1 MNRNINNP
9 DVLTLLANLSS
20 DEVFTPPN
28 IVNQMLDQLPEHIWN
43 DEKLRFLDPF
53 SKSGVFLRE
62 ITERLLDGLE
72 EKFPNF
78 EERLNHILQNQV
90 FGIGITE
97 LTAQITRRTLYHTKK
112 ADGKYSIVKFNN
124 ESGNVKYI
132 EKEHDWS
139 QSSNCKHCGINQKNY
154 TNDPEFE
161 SHAYSFI
168 HEEEPASI
176 FDMKFDV
183 IIGNPPYQ
191 LDTGQEKTKQA
202 KPIYHLFIE
211 NAIKLNPTYL
221 SMIIPSRWF
230 AGGFG
235 LKDFREKML
244 NDRRMKVLVD
254 FENYKEVFNGPA
266 LAGGVCYFLWD
277 KNYDGDCSVI
287 NSKEDEKIINVRKLN
302 EFPIFIRRNESLS
315 ILRKVNKWIENND
328 AVVLSNKVSPIKP
341 FGLPSNYVPK
351 IDGVPCYFTRKIGK
365 KFAYPEDIT
374 TRHELIDKWK
384 VLIPKAP
391 IAGQTDL
398 TKPIRFYHP
407 ENAFVAEPG
416 TCCTESWIV
425 AAHFD
430 YKDEAKNFQSY
441 LFTKIVRFLIL
452 QTVVAQ
458 DVNSKNFIFVPDMDN
473 YQVEFDDKKLQKLFK
488 ITNSEWEYIDSRI
501 LASIE

>member
-1 MNRNINNP
+1 MNENSNP
-9 DVLTLLANLSS
+9 DVITLLANLSS
-20 DEVFTPPN
+20 DEVFTPPK
-28 IVNQMLDQLPEHIWN
+28 IVNQMLDQLPSHIWKN
-43 DEKLRFLDPF
+43 KDLKFLDPF
-53 SKSGVFLRE
+53 SKSGIFLRE

-72 EKFPNF
+72 EDIPNF
-78 EERLNHILQNQV
+78 EHRLEHILHNQV

-97 LTAQITRRTLYHTKK
+97 LTSLIARRTLYHTKN
-112 ADGKYSIVKFNN
+112 ANGKYSVVKFDN
-124 ESGNVKYI
+124 EQGNIKYI

-139 QSSNCKHCGINQKNY
+139 KSSNCRYCGINQENY

-168 HEEEPASI
+168 HEEEPANI

-235 LKDFREKML
+235 LKNFRDKML
-244 NDRRMKVLVD
+244 NDKRMKVLVD
-254 FENYKEVFNGPA
+254 FENYKEVFSGPE

-277 KNYDGDCSVI
+277 KNYDGDCTVI
-287 NSKEDEKIINVRKLN
+287 NSKEDEKIENVRKLN
-302 EFPIFIRRNESLS
+302 EFPIFIRRNESLP
-315 ILRKVNKWIENND
+315 ILRKVNKWVDTNNSEF
-328 AVVLSNKVSPIKP
+328 LSNIVSPIKP
-341 FGLPSNYVPK
+341 FGLPSNYTPK
-351 IDGVPCYFTRKIGK
+351 IKGVPCYFKRSIGK
-365 KFAYPEDIT
+365 MYAHPDDVTI
-374 TRHELIDKWK
+374 RHELIDKWK

-398 TKPIRFYHP
+398 TKPIKFYHP
-407 ENAFVAEPG
+407 DNAFIAEPG
-416 TCCTESWIV
+416 SVCTESWII
-425 AAHFD
+425 ASYFNSEN
-430 YKDEAKNFQSY
+430 EAKNFQSY

-458 DVNSKNFIFVPDMDN
+458 DVNSKNYIFVPNMKN
-473 YQVEFDDKKLQKLFK
+473 YKKEFDDNELRKLFK
-488 ITNSEWEYIDSRI
+488 ITKDEWEYIDSRI
-501 LASIE
+501 LPSKE